1 MDLMDMFKQ
10 QMTGAVVSGMAEKI
24 GLGGNEAGTTQAAQN
39 VFTTLMGAVTKNA
52 ATPQGAESLNKAL
65 DKNHAGGGGVMDNLM
80 SFLGSGATENVA
92 AKAEDGNGILKHM
105 LGGKQ
110 EGILQGLSQMNKMS
124 PDATKTLM
132 ATVAPMVMSMLGSA
146 KKEQGFDA
154 SNITQFLGKQQPK
167 EDGNQLSG
175 IMSMLDSDGDGSVID
190 DIGGMLGG
198 LFGK

>member
-10 QMTGAVVSGMAEKI
+10 QMTSAVVNQMAEKI
-24 GLGGNEAGTTQAAQN
+24 GLGGNHQGTTQAAQN

-80 SFLGSGATENVA
+80 SFLGNGATENVA

-110 EGILQGLSQMNKMS
+110 EGILQGLSQMNNMS
-124 PDATKTLM
+124 PNATKSLM
-132 ATVAPMVMSMLGSA
+132 ATVAPMVMSLLGSA
-146 KKEQGFDA
+146 KKQQGFDA
-154 SNITQFLGKQQPK
+154 SNIIQFLGNQQPK
-167 EDGNQLSG
+167 ENNNQLGG
-175 IMSMLDSDGDGSVID
+175 ILSMLDRDGDGDVMD

-198 LFGK
+198 FFGK